1 MTMKKNTTIV
11 VLVAIIVSMFAINA
25 LAVNVTL
32 DWIDHDK
39 VTVLR
44 QKVIGCY
51 PLAEEAF
58 LKTSSTQYEHK
69 AGVHI
74 GCFECSE
81 DDVGW
86 SIDISREYS
95 LTPEQVSAYIE
106 FTYDCFT
113 SEGHCYA
120 IFETEIK

>member
-25 LAVNVTL
+25 LAVNEVL

-39 VTVLR
+39 VTVLK
-44 QKVIGCY
+44 QQIVGCY
-51 PLAEEAF
+51 PLAEEAI
-58 LKTSSTQYEHK
+58 LKTSSTQYKHK
-69 AGVHI
+69 AGVYI

-81 DDVGW
+81 EVGW
-86 SIDISREYS
+86 SSEFSDEYS

-113 SEGHCYA
+113 SDGHCYA
-120 IFETEIK
+120 IFETDLE